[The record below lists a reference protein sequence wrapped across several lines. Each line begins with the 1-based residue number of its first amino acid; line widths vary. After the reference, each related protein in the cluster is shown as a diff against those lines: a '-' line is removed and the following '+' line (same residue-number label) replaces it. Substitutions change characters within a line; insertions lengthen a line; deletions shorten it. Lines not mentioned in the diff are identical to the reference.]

1 MGANWY
7 VLVDMTRSCFP
18 IYFFFFTQKTAY
30 ELRIRHWSS
39 DVCSSDLPILH
50 GATPEFQVGWQT
62 RRSPSVALAR
72 PFVAFFNGFNRGFE
86 RLAPFYGQM
95 TARLIR
101 LTAVVLAVHVGLLG
115 LTGWQFGGAPI
126 GFLPEQDQGY
136 LHNIGREACRERV
149 CQYV

>member
-1 MGANWY
+1 MQSVQRARYICRGNSFVPAA
-7 VLVDMTRSCFP
+7 CCP
-18 IYFFFFTQKTAY
+18 G
-30 ELRIRHWSS
+30 
-39 DVCSSDLPILH
+39 CPPILH

-101 LTAVVLAVHVGLLG
+101 LTAVVLAE
-115 LTGWQFGGAPI
+115 I
-126 GFLPEQDQGY
+126 GK
-136 LHNIGREACRERV
+136 ASCRERV